1 MEEKI
6 NNQKIFFY
14 VPPIVAK
21 LIIDSDL
28 KDSDVFF
35 NNSNNN
41 NTQNN
46 SPNQTLTNGSSK
58 KKSPIKKVKSK
69 KFIIGSTLRRDS
81 GFVKPNV
88 FPISHVIEYSL
99 AMFIRFKG
107 FERLIHSLIIKD
119 KENKKE
125 KLNSEYIS
133 MIISRLILKISG
145 ILSENGGEIVK
156 YNDFEILVLWN
167 FSNAPLN
174 KILKYKKFYAKYA
187 LISAIEIMKKFDD
200 SEIFGTKIEI
210 SIGMGMG
217 DCNIIFF
224 GGERKR
230 SEYVVFGEAIE
241 QAEICI
247 ENCLEHEII
256 ISKEINNLFKIG
268 QELTTRELKNEFD
281 HKSYFAVDDLIE
293 ETIKN
298 FEAYRGL
305 KLNNTNIYMNKA
317 IYENLSK
324 KIYILSSIL
333 PQGLIKYLDVGNE
346 ENLKE
351 ISTLTVETIQ
361 VSISLDLIDDLTF
374 IQNLIFDIQKATYM
388 TFGSLLFINKT
399 YNGFL
404 IKCVWG
410 IDPGNFIDNPARAI
424 STAILIG
431 SLTNYY
437 NIKLGIGITTG
448 ACFSGLI
455 NVQGNRKLFSLMGK
469 KVNLSRTLA
478 DEALASV
485 FKSDLNYLIYCDK
498 FTMKHSQ
505 KNYRQSFV
513 SKIKT
518 YFDKEEDLYYEFRDD
533 FFTGIKNSMIKK
545 QEKRKNFDIFKKRRK
560 TRREIVKDKN
570 KSIDNKDL
578 TNKSE
583 TSNKYQINDKK
594 NKLIQEIFSPIE
606 NDEFFVPNVNDPF
619 PLIRTHLY
627 NSFNPMN
634 KIINL
639 NYMNPKTQIKNFIMT
654 CQKKEEN
661 MTEKSLK
668 KLKKSQ
674 TIFGYSEEIKK
685 IIYII
690 NEVIKKNKKQFIA
703 IKGPPGVGKSLFLR
717 KALNNFIGLNDKLNQ
732 IYFGDKEFLFCNL
745 INPFTAT
752 LPYNTVS
759 FILRKI
765 YFHLLK
771 YNLMKE
777 LYQNTKNLIL
787 DEEDLEHI
795 SYILSIGKKDI
806 NVKEDFD
813 IINNEEKTKE
823 TDKQTEEEKKNEETK
838 IVKETFFSVIA
849 KLEGPYN
856 YKNSDKLNM
865 FFYEIIK
872 IYKKF
877 LNKSLSNN
885 KQNNKFIY
893 PLIFVIE
900 DVHNSNNYAFEFIQF
915 LFLNKDTSLNPFIVI
930 LSQQTPMHFEHNS
943 FSINKSVEQFITNL
957 SDYSSDINQDKIL
970 AINIKPLSDKKQLEK
985 LIVFYFKDL
994 VLNNYKTNLEK
1005 VDDQI
1010 LDFLL
1015 SKSFNGI
1022 PLLVISLFKSLIK
1035 SEKFIQT
1042 LSAEFI
1048 ITSDLI
1054 DDNKTLDWSD
1064 ILLPYEYEKFCSMKI
1079 NSFLN
1084 FRETLIFKYA
1094 CILGTIF
1101 DLQILDKLNP
1111 LYSIIKMT
1119 DLKNVVDKLD
1129 KEHIIEIFSYLKN
1142 KDKREYIFCKISFPF
1157 MREVFQQ
1164 KFPIEYLKILHM
1176 KAAKIISTDKKINF
1190 FSTENNILSLQ
1201 RHLIISEMDLIKEI
1215 ESKKIETLKD
1225 MMQNRQALNYNNMKI
1240 LLVKE
1245 LYSRFCYPTSN
1256 HILEGNL
1263 ELLLKSKW
1271 LRISYYIDLKGKI
1284 YFNQKDFQ
1292 KGTLKNILIFSIEK
1306 IYKNHILKNVDENK
1320 YKCLNVL
1327 EISVSTTT
1335 RAMEKNNK
1343 KIYYLRSEQ
1352 REELSKLD
1360 IAINFLRVKVNYE
1373 KFVSFYGEL
1382 KFPIYRIKWFVKKKV
1397 NKYYANIESRKMN
1410 RRNSI
1415 NKLNISYTDN
1425 ILTESNNYFQSFT
1438 ILINT
1443 TLSIFLGTIQENI
1456 LKNPNIERKKDE
1468 QDNMIAFP
1476 KRKITYNFLKYFT
1489 IPQHLSHKM
1498 NKYLKKLEL
1507 NGIIKNRPDNFSFE
1521 DSLYERIIQKM
1532 DENKNKSKK
1541 KKKSKSK
1548 KSKKKKNKASS
1559 SKKKKDSDFNS
1570 EDEISFSDSNSDS
1583 KKNKFG
1589 PSSSISDENSFNS
1602 ILQELLQNKKV
1613 CIENA
1618 TSRNR
1623 NSKYPK
1629 IMFKNLLNLEDK
1641 ISFPGDFVPLTERT
1655 EDRSHIK
1662 YVDLRKNKINE
1673 RHHLKNVYNFD
1684 IGSLM
1689 SNSDINLIKKELK
1702 YKTLSDDPKYV
1713 YLEENKKNVKN
1724 KKVHKSGLFME
1735 IKHNND

>member
-41 NTQNN
+41 NIQNN
-46 SPNQTLTNGSSK
+46 SPNQTLTNSSSK

-69 KFIIGSTLRRDS
+69 KFIAGSTFRRDS

-88 FPISHVIEYSL
+88 FPISHIIEYSL

-167 FSNAPLN
+167 FSNAPIN

-268 QELTTRELKNEFD
+268 QELSTRELKNEFD

-305 KLNNTNIYMNKA
+305 KLNNTNIYMNKT

-431 SLTNYY
+431 NLTNYY

-469 KVNLSRTLA
+469 KVNLSRNLA

-583 TSNKYQINDKK
+583 ISNKYQINDKK

-661 MTEKSLK
+661 MTEKSMK

-685 IIYII
+685 IIYI
-690 NEVIKKNKKQFIA
+690 
-703 IKGPPGVGKSLFLR
+703 
-717 KALNNFIGLNDKLNQ
+717 
-732 IYFGDKEFLFCNL
+732 
-745 INPFTAT
+745 
-752 LPYNTVS
+752 
-759 FILRKI
+759 
-765 YFHLLK
+765 
-771 YNLMKE
+771 
-777 LYQNTKNLIL
+777 
-787 DEEDLEHI
+787 
-795 SYILSIGKKDI
+795 
-806 NVKEDFD
+806 
-813 IINNEEKTKE
+813 
-823 TDKQTEEEKKNEETK
+823 
-838 IVKETFFSVIA
+838 
-849 KLEGPYN
+849 
-856 YKNSDKLNM
+856 
-865 FFYEIIK
+865 
-872 IYKKF
+872 
-877 LNKSLSNN
+877 
-885 KQNNKFIY
+885 
-893 PLIFVIE
+893 
-900 DVHNSNNYAFEFIQF
+900 
-915 LFLNKDTSLNPFIVI
+915 
-930 LSQQTPMHFEHNS
+930 
-943 FSINKSVEQFITNL
+943 
-957 SDYSSDINQDKIL
+957 
-970 AINIKPLSDKKQLEK
+970 
-985 LIVFYFKDL
+985 
-994 VLNNYKTNLEK
+994 
-1005 VDDQI
+1005 
-1010 LDFLL
+1010 
-1015 SKSFNGI
+1015 
-1022 PLLVISLFKSLIK
+1022 
-1035 SEKFIQT
+1035 
-1042 LSAEFI
+1042 
-1048 ITSDLI
+1048 
-1054 DDNKTLDWSD
+1054 
-1064 ILLPYEYEKFCSMKI
+1064 
-1079 NSFLN
+1079 
-1084 FRETLIFKYA
+1084 
-1094 CILGTIF
+1094 
-1101 DLQILDKLNP
+1101 
-1111 LYSIIKMT
+1111 
-1119 DLKNVVDKLD
+1119 
-1129 KEHIIEIFSYLKN
+1129 
-1142 KDKREYIFCKISFPF
+1142 
-1157 MREVFQQ
+1157 
-1164 KFPIEYLKILHM
+1164 
-1176 KAAKIISTDKKINF
+1176 
-1190 FSTENNILSLQ
+1190 
-1201 RHLIISEMDLIKEI
+1201 
-1215 ESKKIETLKD
+1215 
-1225 MMQNRQALNYNNMKI
+1225 
-1240 LLVKE
+1240 
-1245 LYSRFCYPTSN
+1245 
-1256 HILEGNL
+1256 
-1263 ELLLKSKW
+1263 
-1271 LRISYYIDLKGKI
+1271 
-1284 YFNQKDFQ
+1284 
-1292 KGTLKNILIFSIEK
+1292 
-1306 IYKNHILKNVDENK
+1306 
-1320 YKCLNVL
+1320 
-1327 EISVSTTT
+1327 
-1335 RAMEKNNK
+1335 
-1343 KIYYLRSEQ
+1343 
-1352 REELSKLD
+1352 
-1360 IAINFLRVKVNYE
+1360 
-1373 KFVSFYGEL
+1373 
-1382 KFPIYRIKWFVKKKV
+1382 
-1397 NKYYANIESRKMN
+1397 MN
-1410 RRNSI
+1410 
-1415 NKLNISYTDN
+1415 
-1425 ILTESNNYFQSFT
+1425 
-1438 ILINT
+1438 
-1443 TLSIFLGTIQENI
+1443 
-1456 LKNPNIERKKDE
+1456 
-1468 QDNMIAFP
+1468 
-1476 KRKITYNFLKYFT
+1476 
-1489 IPQHLSHKM
+1489 
-1498 NKYLKKLEL
+1498 
-1507 NGIIKNRPDNFSFE
+1507 
-1521 DSLYERIIQKM
+1521 
-1532 DENKNKSKK
+1532 
-1541 KKKSKSK
+1541 
-1548 KSKKKKNKASS
+1548 
-1559 SKKKKDSDFNS
+1559 
-1570 EDEISFSDSNSDS
+1570 
-1583 KKNKFG
+1583 
-1589 PSSSISDENSFNS
+1589 
-1602 ILQELLQNKKV
+1602 
-1613 CIENA
+1613 
-1618 TSRNR
+1618 
-1623 NSKYPK
+1623 
-1629 IMFKNLLNLEDK
+1629 
-1641 ISFPGDFVPLTERT
+1641 
-1655 EDRSHIK
+1655 
-1662 YVDLRKNKINE
+1662 
-1673 RHHLKNVYNFD
+1673 
-1684 IGSLM
+1684 
-1689 SNSDINLIKKELK
+1689 
-1702 YKTLSDDPKYV
+1702 
-1713 YLEENKKNVKN
+1713 
-1724 KKVHKSGLFME
+1724 
-1735 IKHNND
+1735 